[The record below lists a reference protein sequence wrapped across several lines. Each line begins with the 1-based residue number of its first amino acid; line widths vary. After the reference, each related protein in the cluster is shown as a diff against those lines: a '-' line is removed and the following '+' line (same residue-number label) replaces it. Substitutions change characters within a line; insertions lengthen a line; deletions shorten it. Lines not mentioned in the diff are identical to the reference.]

1 MTQEFFDV
9 EVARE
14 CGVNAAAVASYLWY
28 RFREDPEMKY
38 RHGAAWVGVSQ
49 KMMTY
54 AMPYLSIDQV
64 SYAVEKLKKKG
75 YIRVGRYSSSKFD
88 HTNWYSFTDY
98 GASIMNFGESY
109 EDEDD

>member
-14 CGVNAAAVASYLWY
+14 CGVNAAAVASYLWH

-38 RHGAAWVGVSQ
+38 RH
-49 KMMTY
+49 
-54 AMPYLSIDQV
+54 
-64 SYAVEKLKKKG
+64 
-75 YIRVGRYSSSKFD
+75 
-88 HTNWYSFTDY
+88 